1 MIALLSNGIT
11 SEALRNALSNHIA
24 SLSSAAVVV
33 TADNEYKERNY
44 HIPHVTNELKEF
56 GLSVDPFDLDTQYA
70 SELLKYDVVEFIGG
84 NPYYLLNSILVHNA
98 SAVIKQLAEKK
109 VLLGWSAGA
118 MVFTPSI
125 EIVDKLTPEI
135 NIVPLDDLKGLC
147 LTKTHIIPHYN
158 KFLKRFDKLEG
169 ICKAYEQEHNCSI
182 VRLNDGDGVII
193 EHGIETLIQGY

>member
-11 SEALRNALSNHIA
+11 SESLKNALSKHFA
-24 SLSSAAVVV
+24 PLSSAAVVV

-44 HIPHVTNELKEF
+44 HVPRVINELKEF
-56 GLSVDPFDLDTQYA
+56 GLSVDTFDLDTQDA

-84 NPYYLLNSILVHNA
+84 NPYYLLNSIRVHNV
-98 SAVIKQLAEKK
+98 SALIKELAEKK

-118 MVFTPSI
+118 MVLTPSI

-147 LTKTHIIPHYN
+147 LTNTHLIPHYN
-158 KFLKRFDKLEG
+158 KFLKRFDKLEN
-169 ICKAYEQEHNCSI
+169 ICKAYEQEHNCYI
-182 VRLNDGDGVII
+182 VRLNDGEGIII
-193 EHGIETLIQGY
+193 ENGIETLIVGT